1 MGRKK
6 TFPFWVRVKKHIRA
20 HKISQEKFAAYVG
33 INFYTFKSW
42 IYYNRI
48 PDVITAYRMAIALGV
63 TIEYL
68 VTGSDGKAMEIRKN
82 QARERKTA
90 AAEIKKM
97 ARQIEKNTRLIR

>member
-1 MGRKK
+1 MGSKK
-6 TFPFWVRVKKHIRA
+6 NPFWARVKKLIRA
-20 HKISQEKFAAYVG
+20 HKISQEKFAAYLG

-48 PDVITAYRMAIALGV
+48 PDVITAYKMAIALGV

-68 VTGSDGKAMEIRKN
+68 VTGNDGKAMEIRKN
-82 QARERKTA
+82 QTLERKTA

-97 ARQIEKNTRLIR
+97 ARKIEKNTRMI